1 MRKNIA
7 LFFTLLLLFASN
19 ASAAD
24 SIALGVRAGSATNHD
39 SYFTEVYG
47 DLYINRLV
55 SLGATVAFTSVD
67 RGSGLKRDESVPIT
81 ALFKVHAP
89 IPLIQ
94 PYAGLGAATVFH
106 GHRGIK
112 GTPVALVGLDVK
124 LGVLPLFLN
133 LEYRRQFDDQLDYLG
148 GGVGIS
154 F

>member
-1 MRKNIA
+1 MKKYLA
-7 LFFTLLLLFASN
+7 LFFALLAFASN
-19 ASAAD
+19 AFASD

-55 SLGATVAFTSVD
+55 SLGAAVAFTSVD
-67 RGSGLKRDESVPIT
+67 HGSGVKRDESVPIT
-81 ALFKVHAP
+81 LLFKVHAP
-89 IPLIQ
+89 IPLVK

-112 GTPVALVGLDVK
+112 GTPVALLGLDVK
-124 LGVLPLFLN
+124 LGVVPVFLN